1 MSYKHTYLAWQ
12 SHNITAEEK
21 LVLLKLA
28 DISGADGLASFF
40 LKDLTQECLC
50 EEFKLSNTLF
60 SLSQKGLIAM
70 GRAEREGNA
79 EKHSCRLLLTEES
92 TPQTTS
98 QPINT
103 LKVVESSEPSS
114 RPAITPIEQSPAPQW
129 TAKTYDFYNIPVQM
143 RNVVWQTFTKQHGR
157 GNINLP
163 RLERD
168 FENWLHNAKRNG
180 ELARLEAP
188 GSTSAPA
195 MHAQE
200 SQSYQPNNPHSGS
213 EYINSH
219 DLNEKEIPSWAEKTL
234 YHSGLEMDLALFW
247 EEFVYFQKGRPNNYA
262 PMSQHLNKLRYSIN
276 WKKQRM
282 SQDKQNQARYHQR
295 SDAKSVSPSEE
306 FREFLR
312 DQGKKPSF

>member
-12 SHNITAEEK
+12 SNNLTAEEK

-28 DISGADGLASFF
+28 DISSADGLASFF
-40 LKDLTQECLC
+40 LKDLTHDCLC
-50 EEFKLSNTLF
+50 EEFKLSSTLF
-60 SLSQKGLIAM
+60 SLSQKGLLAM
-70 GRAEREGNA
+70 GRAEREGDA
-79 EKHSCRLLLTEES
+79 ERHSCRLLLEERNVPS
-92 TPQTTS
+92 ASQTS
-98 QPINT
+98 T
-103 LKVVESSEPSS
+103 LKVIESSEPKPA
-114 RPAITPIEQSPAPQW
+114 PAITPIEQSPAPQW
-129 TAKTYDFYNIPVQM
+129 TAKTFDFYNIPIQM
-143 RNVVWQTFTKQHGR
+143 RNAVWQTFTKQHGR

-180 ELARLEAP
+180 ELAKLEP
-188 GSTSAPA
+188 STGVASTQKNSW
-195 MHAQE
+195 QE
-200 SQSYQPNNPHSGS
+200 SQSYTPNNPHSGS

-219 DLNEKEIPSWAEKTL
+219 DLDEKVIPSWAEKTL

-276 WKKQRM
+276 WKKQRLN
-282 SQDKQNQARYHQR
+282 QDKQNQARYHQR
-295 SDAKSVSPSEE
+295 SESKNVSPSEE